1 MICWMGRSLRWKV
14 RLIAIARRSLPHQF
28 GLLNVTFWRSRY
40 GSSKPQQPELRKPP
54 SFTEP

>member
-28 GLLNVTFWRSRY
+28 GLLNMTFWRSRY
-40 GSSKPQQPELRKPP
+40 GSSKPQQPELHKPP
-54 SFTEP
+54 